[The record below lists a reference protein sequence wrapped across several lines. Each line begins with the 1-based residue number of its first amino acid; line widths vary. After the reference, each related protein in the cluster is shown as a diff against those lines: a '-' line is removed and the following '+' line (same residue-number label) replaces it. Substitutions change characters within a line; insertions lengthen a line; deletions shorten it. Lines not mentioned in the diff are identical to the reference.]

1 VLYTP
6 HTAQGDDKAVI
17 TVKILRCR
25 MCNVQDQVSS
35 VSHHHTHMSHHHLFF
50 DLALQQEQRP
60 GPGLFCLSG
69 VFQKGLFC
77 VSHLCFCGS
86 LLRRLQ
92 RVSLSLMCDSV
103 SYVCLCLLCVSLP
116 RMWVSFVD
124 LLCAASSAVCAPLV
138 CPCGY
143 SSRTWHACL
152 STNLACLSIH
162 QYTYLSV
169 SLSVCLFFN
178 LCLSSITPP
187 PPSHTHT
194 HQCTYILNPQTGDD
208 VGARRQIIV

>member
-1 VLYTP
+1 MLYTP

-25 MCNVQDQVSS
+25 MCNVQDQVSF

-50 DLALQQEQRP
+50 DLALQQVQRS

-92 RVSLSLMCDSV
+92 RVSLSLMCVSA
-103 SYVCLCLLCVSLP
+103 SYVCLCLVCGS
-116 RMWVSFVD
+116 
-124 LLCAASSAVCAPLV
+124 LLCISCGPLATLFAYHTDICHIIILTVTSS
-138 CPCGY
+138 Y
-143 SSRTWHACL
+143 
-152 STNLACLSIH
+152 
-162 QYTYLSV
+162 
-169 SLSVCLFFN
+169 
-178 LCLSSITPP
+178 
-187 PPSHTHT
+187 
-194 HQCTYILNPQTGDD
+194 
-208 VGARRQIIV
+208 